1 MALAI
6 FGITNSG
13 LNLVATLFVLMLV
26 VLWLALIVY
35 TYLDARRRISD
46 PFLVAC
52 ATVASFFPYIGTAV
66 YAIVRPPE
74 FLEDAHE
81 RELEIKAAE
90 LRVRQLR
97 EQTCPNCE
105 YPVEKNYLRCP
116 NCQRRLKDPCPTC
129 SKPVDPRWG
138 LCPYCETALGG
149 GGAASG
155 SAARSSASGAGA
167 RARRRAEPRPERRT
181 AARPPQES
189 AASSRKPPAS
199 AAEQESRP
207 ARLRRRHR
215 APNQSKGAPAVSR
228 TLILVKPD
236 AFERA
241 LTGEVIARFERK
253 GLRIVALK
261 SMQADESIANQHYA
275 EHTEKPFF
283 GELVSFIT
291 GGPLVA
297 MVFEGAEAVP
307 AARQLIGATN
317 PVEAAPG
324 SIRGDFAL
332 EMTFNMVHGSDSDE
346 SAEREIGIW
355 FPELS

>member
-6 FGITNSG
+6 FGITNDG

-90 LRVRQLR
+90 LKVRQLK

-138 LCPYCETALGG
+138 LCPYCETALAGG
-149 GGAASG
+149 SDRPRRQKKQVRRKKTAPPAKQASANAD
-155 SAARSSASGAGA
+155 SSEPARSAPKEAPKSKSEQ
-167 RARRRAEPRPERRT
+167 RSPRREPD
-181 AARPPQES
+181 
-189 AASSRKPPAS
+189 
-199 AAEQESRP
+199 
-207 ARLRRRHR
+207 
-215 APNQSKGAPAVSR
+215 
-228 TLILVKPD
+228 PD
-236 AFERA
+236 PR
-241 LTGEVIARFERK
+241 
-253 GLRIVALK
+253 
-261 SMQADESIANQHYA
+261 QA
-275 EHTEKPFF
+275 
-283 GELVSFIT
+283 
-291 GGPLVA
+291 
-297 MVFEGAEAVP
+297 
-307 AARQLIGATN
+307 
-317 PVEAAPG
+317 
-324 SIRGDFAL
+324 
-332 EMTFNMVHGSDSDE
+332 
-346 SAEREIGIW
+346 
-355 FPELS
+355 

>member
-6 FGITNSG
+6 FGITNGS

-46 PFLVAC
+46 PFLIAC

-105 YPVEKNYLRCP
+105 YPVEKNFLRCP

-138 LCPYCETALGG
+138 LCPYCETTLGG
-149 GGAASG
+149 G
-155 SAARSSASGAGA
+155 SSE
-167 RARRRAEPRPERRT
+167 RPRRQQRGERRPETERRPER
-181 AARPPQES
+181 E
-189 AASSRKPPAS
+189 PAS
-199 AAEQESRP
+199 KRQP
-207 ARLRRRHR
+207 ARRKDA
-215 APNQSKGAPAVSR
+215 APAPKAPAGAESQQSSAGAPKE
-228 TLILVKPD
+228 T
-236 AFERA
+236 
-241 LTGEVIARFERK
+241 
-253 GLRIVALK
+253 
-261 SMQADESIANQHYA
+261 
-275 EHTEKPFF
+275 
-283 GELVSFIT
+283 
-291 GGPLVA
+291 
-297 MVFEGAEAVP
+297 
-307 AARQLIGATN
+307 
-317 PVEAAPG
+317 
-324 SIRGDFAL
+324 
-332 EMTFNMVHGSDSDE
+332 SD
-346 SAEREIGIW
+346 
-355 FPELS
+355 PEPEQRSPQS

>member
-1 MALAI
+1 MSLAI

-13 LNLVATLFVLMLV
+13 LNLVATLFLLMLV

-105 YPVEKNYLRCP
+105 YPVEKNFLRCP

-138 LCPYCETALGG
+138 LCPYCETTL
-149 GGAASG
+149 
-155 SAARSSASGAGA
+155 
-167 RARRRAEPRPERRT
+167 ARRRAHTPPAETRAPPSRTPARAERRPTLAPRGRAASRARALPKRQPAAPQKSGRRPERKLPR
-181 AARPPQES
+181 RPP
-189 AASSRKPPAS
+189 AR
-199 AAEQESRP
+199 SRP
-207 ARLRRRHR
+207 ATPRQE
-215 APNQSKGAPAVSR
+215 APSP
-228 TLILVKPD
+228 KPD
-236 AFERA
+236 QRSPSREPDPDPR
-241 LTGEVIARFERK
+241 
-253 GLRIVALK
+253 
-261 SMQADESIANQHYA
+261 QA
-275 EHTEKPFF
+275 
-283 GELVSFIT
+283 
-291 GGPLVA
+291 
-297 MVFEGAEAVP
+297 
-307 AARQLIGATN
+307 
-317 PVEAAPG
+317 
-324 SIRGDFAL
+324 
-332 EMTFNMVHGSDSDE
+332 
-346 SAEREIGIW
+346 
-355 FPELS
+355 